1 MNTEIELHQLCSML
15 PEMSEAE
22 LQEMAADMRK
32 HGMLEPIVTL
42 GGLVLDGRHR
52 AMVCAML
59 GREPEF
65 ITWEDLVARGKSR
78 TPAEYVLARNFESRH
93 IGQKQK
99 ARLAFE
105 VLESNTRWRGSK
117 SHNNNA

>member
-78 TPAEYVLARNFESRH
+78 TPAERARRVPNVVASLSDRWLVDLNVLRRADET
-93 IGQKQK
+93 
-99 ARLAFE
+99 
-105 VLESNTRWRGSK
+105 V
-117 SHNNNA
+117 